1 MKKKKIL
8 LIGGTGGIG
17 NVLGDFLSKSY
28 FLISASRSRPNYECQ
43 YLYLDLS
50 NQKSIKDFCI
60 GYKNKFRNIE
70 GLIFN
75 SGKSIAANNHYS
87 GRMQDPKIF
96 NELINI
102 NLLSFYELI
111 YEIEP
116 CISNKS
122 SIILISSIGAHY
134 SFPQNPGYQVS
145 KAGLESISRCLSY
158 DLAPREIR
166 VNSLA
171 LGYFKTDMT
180 KSSYEDK
187 NLRVIR
193 EANTLLNRWGEP
205 EEVTGIVNLLLS
217 DNSSYI
223 TGSTIFVDGGWHSKG
238 L

>member
-1 MKKKKIL
+1 LKKKKIL

-60 GYKNKFRNIE
+60 SYKNKFKNIE

-75 SGKSIAANNHYS
+75 SGKSIAANNKYS

-187 NLRVIR
+187 NLRLIR
-193 EANTLLNRWGEP
+193 ESNTLLNRWGEP